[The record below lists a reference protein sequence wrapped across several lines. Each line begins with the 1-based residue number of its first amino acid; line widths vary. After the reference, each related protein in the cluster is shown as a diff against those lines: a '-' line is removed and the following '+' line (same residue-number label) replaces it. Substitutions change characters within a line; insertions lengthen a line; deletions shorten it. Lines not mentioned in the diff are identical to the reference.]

1 MTHASLVAKN
11 RLDLSKK
18 IMKKFS
24 LFLVVFLAWTG
35 LRAQS
40 STTGNIISVKG
51 KTFVLKLDSTNKVP
65 VKGDSCYASKD
76 ISGSKNPFGIK
87 ISSGWMG
94 VAKTVVVASDK
105 NKLTLLI
112 VKETSNIVVNG
123 KKTNHFEVGKK
134 FKVEWK

>member
-1 MTHASLVAKN
+1 
-11 RLDLSKK
+11 
-18 IMKKFS
+18 MKKLS
-24 LFLVVFLAWTG
+24 LFILILLSATAI
-35 LRAQS
+35 RAQP
-40 STTGNIISVKG
+40 STTGVITAVKG
-51 KTFVLKLDSTNKVP
+51 KTFVLKLDSANVTP

-94 VAKTVVVASDK
+94 VAKTVVVNSDK